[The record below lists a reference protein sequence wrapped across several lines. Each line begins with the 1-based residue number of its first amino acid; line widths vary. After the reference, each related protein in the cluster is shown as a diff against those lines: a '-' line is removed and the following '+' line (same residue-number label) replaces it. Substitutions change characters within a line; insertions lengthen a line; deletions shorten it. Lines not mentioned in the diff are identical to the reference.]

1 MIDQLRKLI
10 KTVDP
15 ASATPADCRAML
27 DFVQAAMAASAIR
40 SDPIRSDPIRSDPIR
55 SDPIRSDPIHCTA
68 GLCLELQRH
77 AKIC

>member
-27 DFVQAAMAASAIR
+27 DFVQAASEAR
-40 SDPIRSDPIRSDPIR
+40 E
-55 SDPIRSDPIHCTA
+55 A
-68 GLCLELQRH
+68 GGGLLLPCPQFG
-77 AKIC
+77 

>member
-10 KTVDP
+10 NTVDP

-27 DFVQAAMAASAIR
+27 DFVQASMDANAIR

-55 SDPIRSDPIHCTA
+55 SDPIRLYPKSMP
-68 GLCLELQRH
+68 
-77 AKIC
+77 